1 MMAAFDDQS
10 MLADDNRSRIPGV
23 DDLERSQYR
32 NFDADLRQ
40 FAG

>member
-1 MMAAFDDQS
+1 MTAAFDDQS
-10 MLADDNRSRIPGV
+10 VLADDNRPRTPGV
-23 DDLERSQYR
+23 DDLERSEYR